1 MEVSQLDYDVIV
13 VGAGPAGS
21 TAAEEVASHG
31 FRVLIIEEHPF
42 VGARQHCTGK
52 LSVNAAKELS
62 IKTLKVMAELR
73 GAVFHSPNGTQL
85 TVERNETQAYII
97 DREDLDLQLASNAV
111 SSGASLST
119 STRAIGIEVKETNAN
134 VLVSSQVGEE
144 IRSCR
149 VVVGADGVGSF
160 VARKAGLYSKSSAEL
175 RLGAQEEFLGVSSTH
190 SDFAQIFFG
199 ENIAP
204 GFFAWTVPSG
214 SRRVKAGLCVKPGS
228 GKSPIDW
235 LNSFTSS
242 NHNTSSWS
250 KEATESRQVVHAI
263 PTGGTLR
270 KTVGDGIV
278 IVGDA
283 AGQVKSTT
291 GGGLYYGILCARLA
305 GQTIVE
311 SLERSEGTVPATE
324 LKNYERR
331 WRERIGDEI
340 LFSCRAR
347 AFLDSLSDQEMDYIF
362 QILENDKPLSK
373 LIETVADIDYQSRIG
388 KGLMAR
394 MAVSLMKKP
403 RILQKATQY
412 LLI

>member
-1 MEVSQLDYDVIV
+1 V
-13 VGAGPAGS
+13 
-21 TAAEEVASHG
+21 AEEVVSHG
-31 FRVLIIEEHPF
+31 FKVLMIEEHTYA
-42 VGARQHCTGK
+42 GARQHCTGK
-52 LSVNAAKELS
+52 LSVKAVKDLS
-62 IKTLKVMAELR
+62 IEIPKVMAELR
-73 GAVFHSPNGTQL
+73 GAVFYSPNGTQL

-97 DREDLDLQLASNAV
+97 DREDFDLQLASRAV
-111 SSGASLST
+111 SSGATLFT
-119 STRAIGIEVKETNAN
+119 STRAIGIDVKDKVN
-134 VLVSSQVGEE
+134 VLINSQGKEE

-160 VARKAGLYSKSSAEL
+160 VARKAGLYSKSSTEL
-175 RLGAQEEFLGVSSTH
+175 RLAAQEEFLGVGSAH

-199 ENIAP
+199 TNIAP

-214 SRRVKAGLCVKPGS
+214 TRRAKVGLCVKPGS
-228 GKSPIDW
+228 GRSPIDW
-235 LNSFTSS
+235 LNLFVSS
-242 NHNTSSWS
+242 NHNMSSWS
-250 KEATESRQVVHAI
+250 REGTVSQQVVHAI

-270 KTVGDGIV
+270 KTVSDGIV

-305 GQTIVE
+305 GQTLVE
-311 SLERSEGTVPATE
+311 SLEKSEGTVSATE
-324 LKNYERR
+324 LKNYESR

-340 LFSCRAR
+340 LFSCKAR
-347 AFLDSLSDQEMDYIF
+347 AFLDSLSDEEMDYIF
-362 QILENDKPLSK
+362 QILENDKSLSK

-394 MAVSLMKKP
+394 MAVSLIKKP
-403 RILQKATQY
+403 RILQKATQH